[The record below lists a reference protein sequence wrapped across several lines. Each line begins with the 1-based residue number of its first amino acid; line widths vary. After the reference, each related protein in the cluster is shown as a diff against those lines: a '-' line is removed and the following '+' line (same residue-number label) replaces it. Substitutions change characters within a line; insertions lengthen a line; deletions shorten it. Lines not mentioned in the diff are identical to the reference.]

1 MSAERLPIAAIV
13 GLGLTQNI
21 GYGTLYYSFSILAP
35 SMARD
40 FSVSNEWVFGALSVA
55 LLAGGFLAPWL
66 GRWIDRYGAGRV
78 MTVGSV
84 LAATALVACSISPNA
99 VTFAATLTVIE
110 VAANLVQYGAAF
122 ALLVQLAP
130 SVAQRSI
137 TYLTLIAGFA
147 STIFWPIT
155 TSLQQWLTWQQI
167 YLLFACLHLVLCMPI
182 HFMLARAITVNVSRR
197 SANGSSSAI
206 TAGTLPKHLLRK
218 GFMLLL
224 VGLSFQSLIAAAI
237 LVHMVP
243 VLGSLGLAG
252 SAALIGA
259 MFGPSQVASRLI
271 NMVGGKNLAPIK
283 LAIIS
288 VSLMALAVAFLML
301 GAPFIAAAFMF
312 ACLFGFGN
320 GLFSIVSGTLPL
332 SLFGS
337 EGYGAMQGKIMSA
350 RLIVS
355 ATAPFAMALAMGLL
369 GVKAALTIVVVC
381 GVLSLVAFGLLIR
394 LASETEEAPSTQ
406 SAP

>member
-1 MSAERLPIAAIV
+1 MSVQRLPIAAIV

-35 SMARD
+35 SMAQD
-40 FSVSNEWVFGALSVA
+40 FSVSNEWIFGALSVA
-55 LLAGGFLAPWL
+55 LLTGGFLAPWM
-66 GRWIDRYGAGRV
+66 GRLIDRLGAGRV
-78 MTVGSV
+78 MTVGSII
-84 LAATALVACSISPNA
+84 AATALVASAFSPNA
-99 VTFAATLTVIE
+99 VTFAATLTLIE

-122 ALLVQLAP
+122 VLLVQLAP
-130 SVAQRSI
+130 TVAQRSI

-167 YLLFACLHLVLCMPI
+167 YLLFACLHFALCMPV
-182 HFMLARAITVNVSRR
+182 HFWLARNLASKARTS
-197 SANGSSSAI
+197 SANGSRTI
-206 TAGTLPKHLLRK
+206 TEGTLPRLFRRR
-218 GFMLLL
+218 GFMYLLI
-224 VGLSFQSLIAAAI
+224 GLSFQSLIAAAI
-237 LVHMVP
+237 LVHMIP
-243 VLGSLGLAG
+243 MLKGLGLAG

-259 MFGPSQVASRLI
+259 MFGPSQVTSRLI
-271 NMVGGKNLAPIK
+271 NMIGGKNLAPIK

-288 VSLMALAVAFLML
+288 SSLMALAVTSLML
-301 GAPFIAAAFMF
+301 GAPFIAAALIF

-355 ATAPFAMALAMGLL
+355 AMAPFAMAFAMGHL
-369 GVKAALTIVVVC
+369 GVKAALAIVIVC
-381 GVLSLVAFGLLIR
+381 SVSSLIAFGLLVRLENESEKAR
-394 LASETEEAPSTQ
+394 LAKVAL
-406 SAP
+406 